1 LLPEGA
7 GMSSTTDTIDKP
19 ARILVEDN
27 EAGVREGIAST
38 LTTAGYECR
47 VSETPMETS
56 KILESGEN
64 IDLVLCGTAEWTEE
78 DLKRIIV
85 SDSPWNVVPVV
96 ISTGDVGLMAKVL
109 QMGAY
114 DILLRPFRQEQLIFA
129 VRRALE
135 HRRLK
140 IETLFLR
147 NRLGLGSGISFS
159 LSFLVK
165 EHRKSMNLK

>member
-1 LLPEGA
+1 
-7 GMSSTTDTIDKP
+7 MTSTTETIDKP
-19 ARILVEDN
+19 ARVLVEDN
-27 EAGVREGIAST
+27 EAAVREGITST

-47 VSETPMETS
+47 VSEAPSETS
-56 KILESGEN
+56 KILKSGEN
-64 IDLVLCGTAEWTEE
+64 VDLVLCGIMKWTEGDFE
-78 DLKRIIV
+78 CIIHP
-85 SDSPWNVVPVV
+85 DSPWNIIPVV
-96 ISTGDVGLMAKVL
+96 IFTGDVGLMAKAL

-114 DILLRPFRQEQLIFA
+114 DVLFKPFQRELLIFT

-147 NRLGLGSGISFS
+147 NRLGLGSGLSFS
-159 LSFLVK
+159 LSALVE